1 MYKREV
7 KISTTVNNMPIDYF
21 LLPEMQEKFTTF
33 KISSFNIRETVYYFY
48 LATFVEDG
56 IETRILSSNFNR
68 HVKD

>member
-1 MYKREV
+1 
-7 KISTTVNNMPIDYF
+7 MPIDYF

-33 KISSFNIRETVYYFY
+33 RISSFEIGKIVYYFY